1 MSCASIPYSRVAQ
14 RHNAVV
20 QCLAHLVRRSGV
32 AAHIEPSINPWGVPY
47 EGRNKRPDI
56 IAIHQSG
63 YLTIDVSI
71 THPTSG
77 GDLLKAATM
86 PGAAAMARETAKRQT
101 YANCPQTAV
110 VGRAFVP
117 FVLETSGRLGP
128 EALRYLRELAT
139 RRYGAP
145 PSTAKSQWV
154 VWAASSISIAVQR
167 GNATAFESARSL
179 IMFGGAAHG
188 RAPSRGHRR

>member
-1 MSCASIPYSRVAQ
+1 MR
-14 RHNAVV
+14 
-20 QCLAHLVRRSGV
+20 QCLTPMS
-32 AAHIEPSINPWGVPY
+32 
-47 EGRNKRPDI
+47 
-56 IAIHQSG
+56 AIQS
-63 YLTIDVSI
+63 
-71 THPTSG
+71 HTS
-77 GDLLKAATM
+77 
-86 PGAAAMARETAKRQT
+86 
-101 YANCPQTAV
+101 
-110 VGRAFVP
+110 
-117 FVLETSGRLGP
+117 TSTS
-128 EALRYLRELAT
+128 YLRELAT